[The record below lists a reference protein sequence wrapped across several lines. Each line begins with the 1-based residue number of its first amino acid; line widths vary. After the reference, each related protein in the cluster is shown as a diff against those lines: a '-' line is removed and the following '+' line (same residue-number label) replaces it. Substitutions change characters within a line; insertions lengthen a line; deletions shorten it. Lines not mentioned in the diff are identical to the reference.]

1 MDFRWNW
8 TLDPWIEKLSAYL
21 LFSLSLPSLLLN
33 LPQPHSLGPGC
44 LRQVHSLPPQDYV
57 WLPGTPGLND
67 LSEKTQ
73 RKDRTS
79 VSWDP
84 HLKPHRALIGPSW
97 MSPLW
102 LVVIGPPGNPCGWWS
117 PREPE
122 RLKRGA
128 VSQSKG
134 GGVITRKEEE
144 RLVKRKL

>member
-1 MDFRWNW
+1 MDFRRNW

-44 LRQVHSLPPQDYV
+44 LRQVHSPPPQDYV

-73 RKDRTS
+73 RKDRPS

-97 MSPLW
+97 MGPLVSPLW
-102 LVVIGPPGNPCGWWS
+102 LVALGPPGNQRDSKEGQFLKAKGEGLLLEK
-117 PREPE
+117 R
-122 RLKRGA
+122 KRG
-128 VSQSKG
+128 
-134 GGVITRKEEE
+134 
-144 RLVKRKL
+144 

>member
-21 LFSLSLPSLLLN
+21 LFSLSPPPAPPPLLN

-84 HLKPHRALIGPSW
+84 HLKPHGALMGPSW
-97 MSPLW
+97 MGPLVSPLW
-102 LVVIGPPGNPCGWWS
+102 LVAVGPQGTRDSKEGQFLKAKGEGLLLEK
-117 PREPE
+117 R
-122 RLKRGA
+122 KRG
-128 VSQSKG
+128 
-134 GGVITRKEEE
+134 
-144 RLVKRKL
+144 